1 MTTPPSSPPS
11 SSEAAFRQVHAL
23 EEQVKTD
30 GACTL
35 PGVSIAYELFMPI
48 MMRAVARGYVRQEH
62 ADFVADGLRF
72 GFGLGV
78 DVSKLRGR
86 RLFRNYPTAVEARAA
101 VSKATRARVEQG
113 KTLRLFPFRAED
125 RAVLDRWPSWRI
137 FPMGAVPK
145 PMEPGAMRPFSD
157 HTATGMK
164 DATDLALLRH
174 TLTALVD
181 IARFLRHM
189 YFMRVSD
196 VDSAFPLLP
205 IAPRLWRYM
214 MFIWFDVHAG
224 DEAGVLSYLYLHV
237 CGDFGSAGLPGTWK
251 IFFTDVVMGMAR
263 SEMVLTLEAPIYVD
277 DISLIGELQRLVDHE
292 GAALTAFLRMLGI
305 FIKEIKDRAAAQ
317 VQLALGF
324 WWDSINRTRTLS
336 ERKQQAYVAM
346 LREFETRRSLSLRE
360 RQQMAGRMQR
370 AVMTMPPGAA
380 CFMAT
385 MYALMRGLSLPWQS
399 RRTTRAERLDFRC
412 LRELLQRN
420 LGRGFFSLDQFGE
433 APVVD
438 TDASKS
444 RAYTGGGYASRCG
457 RYRFWR
463 YGAAAQRNMIDFLE
477 GDVVV
482 EAVRDLGHLWHR
494 KVVTFRIDNSAFQK
508 SAVKGWSRAER
519 LTLLLRRLFELCM
532 QFECVLCFEWL
543 STRANVYADAL
554 SRVDGEAA
562 FLRLVAETDFLP
574 PSVFLRRD
582 PRCGAVR
589 QLGDAYSSNSNKDG
603 PPRAQQNLA
612 LSVPYRRASVF
623 VGLPNE
629 GVADQVDE
637 VMDTRLGAS
646 SHRSIQAALTHWD
659 AVRARFG
666 WPRLILSD
674 DSERG
679 GKLATFVLYM
689 AEDTDLVGA
698 SISNYVWAFR
708 SWLKF
713 QRQLDPIYGVVDW
726 EDFMQGVAV
735 RTWVPAEPRKKVEL
749 WWIRGALRRVDRT
762 SFVAVQATVVML
774 MLLFTF
780 ARSESPLALAFT
792 GENAFNADKQMQVKD
807 VRVVSKA
814 VHVRLKGIKQ
824 DPRMQRPE
832 AAGNEDWI
840 VIGDVPGSDFSIM
853 FWVQLLFSFH
863 QGARDQDAPFFV
875 DRDRRRPYLYSKA
888 TVDIRALWAAVV
900 GQAEADSC
908 GLHGLRVAGYDA
920 ARRGPGGEELAVAQ
934 GAWRSTAYRRY
945 DRFDEAEVRGL
956 AAAIVDQLVE
966 PDASN
971 PFPRERPEPQ
981 GVPLVSSSSSSL
993 WPQGPPQPRAT
1004 EGSVPTGPGRRQGGR
1019 TAAASSA
1026 AATPSSTGTR
1036 IPNRTRVE
1044 VDWSGEWYSGLTTS
1058 QRAEG
1063 GVLLTRVLYDAAGVH
1078 RAQAC
1083 YHNLD
1088 IELWRPEAS

>member
-125 RAVLDRWPSWRI
+125 RAVLDRWASWRI

-689 AEDTDLVGA
+689 AEDTELVGA

-807 VRVVSKA
+807 VRVVSEA

-1004 EGSVPTGPGRRQGGR
+1004 ERSVPTGPGRRQGGR
-1019 TAAASSA
+1019 TAAAPSA

>member
-543 STRANVYADAL
+543 STHANVYADAL

-689 AEDTDLVGA
+689 AEDTELVGA

-807 VRVVSKA
+807 VRVVSEA

-900 GQAEADSC
+900 GQAEANSC

-1004 EGSVPTGPGRRQGGR
+1004 ERSVPTGPERRRGGR
-1019 TAAASSA
+1019 TAAAPA
-1026 AATPSSTGTR
+1026 AATPSSSRTR
-1036 IPNRTRVE
+1036 ISNRTRVE
-1044 VDWSGEWYSGLTTS
+1044 VNWSGEWYSGLATS

-1063 GVLLTRVLYDAAGVH
+1063 GELLTRVWYDAAGVH
-1078 RAQAC
+1078 KAHAC

-1088 IELWRPEAS
+1088 TERWRLEASH

>member
-543 STRANVYADAL
+543 STHANVYADAL

-689 AEDTDLVGA
+689 AEDTELVGA

-807 VRVVSKA
+807 VKVVSGA
-814 VHVRLKGIKQ
+814 VFVRLKGIKQ

-853 FWVQLLFSFH
+853 FWVQLLFGFH
-863 QGARDQDAPFFV
+863 HGARDQDAPFFV

-900 GQAEADSC
+900 GQAEANSC

-966 PDASN
+966 PDASD

-981 GVPLVSSSSSSL
+981 GAPLDASSSPSL
-993 WPQGPPQPRAT
+993 WPRGPPQPRVT
-1004 EGSVPTGPGRRQGGR
+1004 ERSVPTGPERRQGGR

-1063 GVLLTRVLYDAAGVH
+1063 GELLTRVWYDAAGVH
-1078 RAQAC
+1078 KAHAC

-1088 IELWRPEAS
+1088 IELWRPEAQ